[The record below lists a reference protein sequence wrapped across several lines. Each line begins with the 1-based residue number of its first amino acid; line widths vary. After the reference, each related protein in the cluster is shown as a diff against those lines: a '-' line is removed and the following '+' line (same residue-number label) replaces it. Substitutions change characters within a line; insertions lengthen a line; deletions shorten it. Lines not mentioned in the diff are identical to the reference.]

1 MKDGAET
8 TKAVFCSF
16 ENNLGE
22 TVSIFV
28 KNVTDPVSEFWE
40 NKALQQS
47 AGVNDL
53 ILRLKKTHHV
63 LFVHTLGS
71 KSHLIQ
77 MAPLVQ
83 ELAERGH
90 QVTGIFF
97 NTLKIEHENYK
108 EIVVQLLCYVSF
120 LCPLRS
126 FLF

>member
-47 AGVNDL
+47 AGVTDF
-53 ILRLKKTHHV
+53 ILRFEKNHYV
-63 LFVHTLGS
+63 LFVRLTSPGASGL
-71 KSHLIQ
+71 
-77 MAPLVQ
+77 
-83 ELAERGH
+83 
-90 QVTGIFF
+90 TW
-97 NTLKIEHENYK
+97 
-108 EIVVQLLCYVSF
+108 
-120 LCPLRS
+120 
-126 FLF
+126 

>member
-53 ILRLKKTHHV
+53 IWRLKKTEY
-63 LFVHTLGS
+63 
-71 KSHLIQ
+71 I
-77 MAPLVQ
+77 
-83 ELAERGH
+83 
-90 QVTGIFF
+90 I
-97 NTLKIEHENYK
+97 
-108 EIVVQLLCYVSF
+108 C
-120 LCPLRS
+120 LRLTS
-126 FLF
+126 PGASEWTW